1 MKNILSK
8 ENIQKAADEG
18 ACLQRIQEKVWDYME
33 LPKHK
38 RNGVEMANDIFEDV
52 KNTINKQ
59 Q

>member
-8 ENIQKAADEG
+8 ENIQKAADES
-18 ACLQRIQEKVWDYME
+18 ACLQRIQTRVWDYMME
-33 LPKHK
+33 EPHK